1 MSSLRRP
8 DSCKGHA
15 ELGTMSVMIAT
26 DDILISVKRRNMLIN
41 HSKGRNYLIYLVT
54 YCEHGILIHKINVIS
69 GAKSKFAKKTASFRN
84 IVKNEPMWCFLLKKY
99 FCHTNIEN
107 EKNIFIVVLNLFLG
121 LIILINMTH
130 NAIQL
135 IKHNK

>member
-41 HSKGRNYLIYLVT
+41 HSKGRNDLIYLVT

-69 GAKSKFAKKTASFRN
+69 GAKSKFAKKLQ
-84 IVKNEPMWCFLLKKY
+84 LLRILSKMKQCNV
-99 FCHTNIEN
+99 FHS
-107 EKNIFIVVLNLFLG
+107 KNIFV
-121 LIILINMTH
+121 T
-130 NAIQL
+130 QT
-135 IKHNK
+135 